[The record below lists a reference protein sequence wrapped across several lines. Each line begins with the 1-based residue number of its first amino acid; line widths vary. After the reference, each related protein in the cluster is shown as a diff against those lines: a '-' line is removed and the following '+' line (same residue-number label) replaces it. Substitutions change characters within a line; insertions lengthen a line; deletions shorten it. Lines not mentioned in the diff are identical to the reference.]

1 MTRGAEADQNHFL
14 GREFKPLQRGGTRG
28 VAPEGWLQR
37 GGTRGVASAQIPAP
51 GPLVDTTKFWSTTGI
66 DLHQNY
72 QSYIT

>member
-1 MTRGAEADQNHFL
+1 MEP
-14 GREFKPLQRGGTRG
+14 KPTKTIFWGGNLSRSRG
-28 VAPEGWLQR
+28 VTPEGWLQR